1 MSISVTLSALLHA
14 GAPLEPHDLWQAWQ
28 LSPTVVLPL
37 GLGAWLYVRGLW
49 RARLSTARSPAA
61 TGMAAPRWQVACAA
75 AGWLALAAALVSPLD
90 ALGGVLFSA
99 HMAQHQVLL
108 AVAAP
113 LLILGRP
120 LAPLL
125 RGLPA
130 QWRGGAGRAVRSA
143 PMRFLLE
150 PGTRGA
156 WVFHAVVIW
165 VWHIPSLYA
174 RAVEVEA
181 VHVVQHLCFLVAA
194 FVYWQSVLRGWQR
207 RAPSGAALG
216 VLSLFLT
223 SLHAGA
229 LGALITF
236 APTAFFTPYLETAPL
251 WGLTPLEDQQLAG
264 LLMWIPGGVA
274 YLVATVVL
282 AALLVRERPAH
293 GELLPQRTILPEAR

>member
-1 MSISVTLSALLHA
+1 MSVVVPLATLLHA
-14 GAPLEPHDLWQAWQ
+14 GAPLAPHDLWRAWN
-28 LSPTVVLPL
+28 LSPGVLLPL
-37 GLGAWLYVRGLW
+37 GLGAWVYARGIR
-49 RARLSTARSPAA
+49 RARPLPEGARAARGQAGARRQTAAA
-61 TGMAAPRWQVACAA
+61 V
-75 AGWLALAAALVSPLD
+75 AGWLALVVALVSPLD

-113 LLILGRP
+113 LVILGRP
-120 LAPLL
+120 IAAML

-130 QWRGGAGRAVRSA
+130 RWRGRAATIVRSG
-143 PMRFLLE
+143 PVRLLLE
-150 PGTRGA
+150 PGMLGA
-156 WVFHAVVIW
+156 WVFHAIVIW
-165 VWHIPSLYA
+165 IWHIPALYA
-174 RAVEVEA
+174 RAVENEI
-181 VHVVQHLCFLVAA
+181 VHVIQHTCFLAAA

-207 RAPSGAALG
+207 RAPMGAGLG

-274 YLVATVVL
+274 YLVATVAL
-282 AALLVRERPAH
+282 ATLLVRERNVHAQ
-293 GELLPQRTILPEAR
+293 LLPTSAVSQEVR